1 MVLSNVVLAVV
12 RQCVGQLSTLCSIL
26 GAVVVKLL
34 AKSLVWVL
42 KIHLQTCVLWWY
54 RKLAKRLSMAREN
67 QKRFVKTLVYVTP
80 MGVDVDV
87 WLIIHAL
94 IQKATVAVANLT
106 TLQHA
111 VNSFAVVPN
120 LKMRVSLFEHSC
132 RGLVV

>member
-1 MVLSNVVLAVV
+1 MLAAIASTEAMKTTREGAMTQNWIVELFEPESLS
-12 RQCVGQLSTLCSIL
+12 
-26 GAVVVKLL
+26 
-34 AKSLVWVL
+34 
-42 KIHLQTCVLWWY
+42 HLQTCVLWWY